1 MCLIAPQQNHTDSPL
16 CYTGGSPSGVTAFGS
31 LRFASL
37 RHPRGSSFNGVA
49 LFQFTETFL
58 HSRKK
63 IPISDIFHQSTKHLH
78 SNLFRLRALQVLQVK
93 GFQLFWGMRRLCEKS
108 RLKWSYSK
116 VNSLGIYL
124 WDYRTDPTMAFP
136 SQLLFR
142 HTASLL

>member
-58 HSRKK
+58 HSRMLFE
-63 IPISDIFHQSTKHLH
+63 IHLPFHIIFIISREIDHQKPVIH
-78 SNLFRLRALQVLQVK
+78 FRLHFETFGNLHPVK
-93 GFQLFWGMRRLCEKS
+93 S
-108 RLKWSYSK
+108 
-116 VNSLGIYL
+116 I
-124 WDYRTDPTMAFP
+124 A
-136 SQLLFR
+136 FR
-142 HTASLL
+142 HVDT